1 MSASKKKHPFD
12 FKTQYGLGFDPQD
25 DEIVVDFFCGG
36 GGAGTGLEMGLGRK
50 VNVAKNHSAK
60 AISMHTINHPGAKH
74 FTTDVFD
81 GDPDT
86 ECGGKAVGWFHMSPD
101 CTHHSQAAGG
111 QPRKR
116 EIRNLSWIGL
126 KWAGKKKPRVIS
138 LENVKQILQWGRL
151 IAKRDKATGRVI
163 KLGGAI
169 AAPGEVVPVDQQFLI
184 PDPKQRGRTWRR
196 FVALLEGMGYVVEW
210 KVIKAC
216 DFGAPTSRERLF
228 MLARCDG
235 QPIVWPEPTH
245 AKKPAKAQKP
255 WRTAAECIDFSDL
268 GKSIFGRKKDL
279 APATL
284 RRVAK
289 GMKKFVIDN
298 ATPFIVPIA
307 NWSGETV
314 QSANQPLRTVNS
326 YPRGGAF
333 SVVSPVIAPATH
345 QGSDRIN
352 DPLEPLPTVTCANR
366 GELTLISPTLVQT
379 GYGERDGQEPR
390 VPGLDQPLGTVVAG
404 GVKHALTSA
413 VLVGAGGPEYSGK
426 PTAADQPVGSLLAQ
440 NHRGI
445 AAASLVQLG
454 NGDKAGAAPRT
465 ADLHDPLGTIMAS
478 GGKYGVAAA
487 HLVKFRFDDAGKPLD
502 EPLPTITSG
511 GNYQRPAG
519 AAHAMGIATAF
530 MAQMN
535 GGFNTTAAKSLED
548 PMTTV
553 TNTGSQQ
560 QLVTATLVTN
570 TTGHAP
576 SDIEGPVPTLTT
588 GQHHMLATAH
598 LLHLR
603 GNCDA
608 RDSADPLHTVS
619 AGGTHH
625 GLVTAFMERQFGASV
640 GQDLD
645 EPAPTITAGGGGKSS
660 LVSFEL
666 SPEHEE
672 GALRVAAFLISYYG
686 TENMSGCDQPAPT
699 ITTKDRLGLVTVMV
713 KGTPYVIVDIRLRM
727 LQPAELYQAQG
738 FPTDYIITHGADGKP
753 FTKTEQVHMCGN
765 SVSPPPMA
773 ALARANDPWRTN
785 VQHQVA
791 A

>member
-1 MSASKKKHPFD
+1 MSAQQKKHPFD
-12 FKTQYGLGFDPQD
+12 FKTQYGLGFNPQD

-36 GGAGTGLEMGLGRK
+36 GGAGTGLEMGLGRT
-50 VNVAKNHSAK
+50 VNVAKNHSPQ
-60 AISMHTINHPGAKH
+60 AISMHTVNHPGARH
-74 FTTDVFD
+74 FTTDVFE

-126 KWAGKKKPRVIS
+126 KWAGMKRPRVIS

-151 IAKRDKATGRVI
+151 IAKRDKATGRVV
-163 KLGGAI
+163 KLGGEV
-169 AAPGEVVPVDQQFLI
+169 AAPGEVVPVGQQFLI

-228 MLARCDG
+228 MIARCDG
-235 QPIVWPEPTH
+235 QPIVWPEATH
-245 AKKPAKAQKP
+245 AKSPTKGQQK
-255 WRTAAECIDFSDL
+255 WKTAADCIDFTDL

-289 GMKKFVIDN
+289 GMKKFVIDS
-298 ATPFIVPIA
+298 AAPFIVPIA

-314 QSANQPLRTVNS
+314 QSADEPLRTVTS
-326 YPRGGAF
+326 YPKGGAF
-333 SVVSPVIAPATH
+333 SVVSPIIAPATH

-352 DPLEPLPTVTCANR
+352 DPLEPVPTVTCANR
-366 GELTLISPTLVQT
+366 VELTLISPLM
-379 GYGERDGQEPR
+379 
-390 VPGLDQPLGTVVAG
+390 
-404 GVKHALTSA
+404 
-413 VLVGAGGPEYSGK
+413 VGAGGPEYSGK
-426 PTAADQPVGSLLAQ
+426 PVGIDQPVGTLMTQ
-440 NHRGI
+440 NHRAI
-445 AAASLVQLG
+445 
-454 NGDKAGAAPRT
+454 
-465 ADLHDPLGTIMAS
+465 
-478 GGKYGVAAA
+478 AAA
-487 HLVKFRFDDAGKPLD
+487 HLVKFRFNDAGKALD

-519 AAHAMGIATAF
+519 AAHAMGISTVF

-535 GGFNTTAAKSLED
+535 GGFNTTAAKSIED
-548 PMTTV
+548 PLTTV

-560 QLVTATLVTN
+560 QLVAANLV
-570 TTGHAP
+570 
-576 SDIEGPVPTLTT
+576 
-588 GQHHMLATAH
+588 
-598 LLHLR
+598 HLR

-608 RDSADPLHTVS
+608 RDANDPLHTIS
-619 AGGTHH
+619 AGGQHH
-625 GLVTAFMERQFGASV
+625 GLVSAFMERAFGGSV
-640 GQDLD
+640 GQGLD
-645 EPAPTITAGGGGKSS
+645 DPAPTITAGGGGKSS
-660 LVSFEL
+660 LVSLTL
-666 SPEHEE
+666 SPEHEA

-686 TENMSGCDQPAPT
+686 TENISACDSPAPT
-699 ITTKDRLGLVTVMV
+699 ITTKDRLAMVTVMV
-713 KGTPYVIVDIRLRM
+713 KGTPYVIIDICLRM
-727 LQPAELYQAQG
+727 LKPSELYKAQG
-738 FPTDYIITHGADGKP
+738 FPADYIISHGADGKP
-753 FTKTEQVHMCGN
+753 FTKTQQVHMCGN

-773 ALARANDPWRTN
+773 ALARANDPWRAE
-785 VQHQVA
+785 QRQAHA

>member
-1 MSASKKKHPFD
+1 MSAQQKKHPFD
-12 FKTQYGLGFDPQD
+12 FKTQYGLGFTPQD

-36 GGAGTGLEMGLGRK
+36 GGAGTGLEMGLGRT
-50 VNVAKNHSAK
+50 VNVAKNHSPQ
-60 AISMHTINHPGAKH
+60 AISMHTVNHPSARH

-86 ECGGKAVGWFHMSPD
+86 ECGGKACGWFHMSPD

-116 EIRNLSWIGL
+116 EIRNLSWIGI
-126 KWAGKKKPRVIS
+126 KWAGMKRPRVIS

-151 IAKRDKATGRVI
+151 IAKRDKATGRVVTLD
-163 KLGGAI
+163 KVPHPTKKGKTTNRI
-169 AAPGEVVPVDQQFLI
+169 ASPGEQVPVSNQFLV

-228 MLARCDG
+228 MIARCDG

-245 AKKPAKAQKP
+245 AKNPTKGQQK
-255 WRTAAECIDFSDL
+255 WKTAADCIDFSDL

-289 GMKKFVIDN
+289 GMKKFVIDS
-298 ATPFIVPIA
+298 AAPFIVPIA

-314 QSANQPLRTVNS
+314 QSADEPLRTVTS
-326 YPRGGAF
+326 YPKGGAF
-333 SVVSPVIAPATH
+333 SVVSPIIAPATH

-352 DPLEPLPTVTCANR
+352 DPLDPLPTVTCANR
-366 GELTLISPTLVQT
+366 GELTLISPTLIQS
-379 GYGERDGQEPR
+379 GYGERPGQVPR

-404 GVKHALTSA
+404 GVKHAL
-413 VLVGAGGPEYSGK
+413 
-426 PTAADQPVGSLLAQ
+426 
-440 NHRGI
+440 
-445 AAASLVQLG
+445 
-454 NGDKAGAAPRT
+454 
-465 ADLHDPLGTIMAS
+465 
-478 GGKYGVAAA
+478 AAA
-487 HLVKFRFDDAGKPLD
+487 HLVKFRFNDAGKALD

-519 AAHAMGIATAF
+519 AAHAMGISTVF

-535 GGFNTTAAKSLED
+535 GGFNTTDAKSIED

-560 QLVTATLVTN
+560 QLVAANLV
-570 TTGHAP
+570 
-576 SDIEGPVPTLTT
+576 
-588 GQHHMLATAH
+588 
-598 LLHLR
+598 HLR

-608 RDSADPLHTVS
+608 RDVNDPLHTVS
-619 AGGTHH
+619 ASGQHH
-625 GLVTAFMERQFGASV
+625 GLVSAFMERAFGGSV
-640 GQDLD
+640 GQGLD
-645 EPAPTITAGGGGKSS
+645 HPAPTITAGGGGKSS
-660 LVSFEL
+660 LVSLTL
-666 SPEHEE
+666 SPEHEA

-686 TENMSGCDQPAPT
+686 TENISACDSPAPT
-699 ITTKDRLGLVTVMV
+699 ITTKDRLAMVTVMV
-713 KGTPYVIVDIRLRM
+713 KGTPYVIVDICLRM
-727 LQPAELYQAQG
+727 LKPSELYKAQG
-738 FPTDYIITHGADGKP
+738 FPADYIISHGADGKP
-753 FTKTEQVHMCGN
+753 FTKTQQVHMCGN

-773 ALARANDPWRTN
+773 ALARANDPWRTE
-785 VQHQVA
+785 QRRSQA

>member
-1 MSASKKKHPFD
+1 MSAQKKKHLFD
-12 FKTQYGLGFDPQD
+12 FKTQYLLGFNPQD

-36 GGAGTGLEMGLGRK
+36 GGAGTGLEIGLGRT
-50 VNVAKNHSAK
+50 VNVAKNHSPQ
-60 AISMHTINHPGAKH
+60 AISMHTVNHPGARH
-74 FTTDVFD
+74 FTTDVFK

-126 KWAGKKKPRVIS
+126 KWAGMKRPRVIS

-151 IAKRDKATGRVI
+151 VAKRDKATGRVV
-163 KLGGAI
+163 KLGGDV
-169 AAPGEVVPVDQQFLI
+169 AAPGEVVPVGQQFLI

-228 MLARCDG
+228 MIARCDG
-235 QPIVWPEPTH
+235 QPIVWPEATH
-245 AKKPAKAQKP
+245 AKNPAKGQQK
-255 WRTAAECIDFSDL
+255 WKTAADCIDFSDL

-279 APATL
+279 AEATL
-284 RRVAK
+284 SRIRK

-298 ATPFIVPIA
+298 PAPFIVPIA
-307 NWSGETV
+307 NWSGESV
-314 QSANQPLRTVNS
+314 QSAGEPLRTITS
-326 YPRGGAF
+326 YPKGGAF
-333 SVVSPVIAPATH
+333 SVVSPIIAPATH

-352 DPLEPLPTVTCANR
+352 DPLQPLPTVTCANR
-366 GELTLISPTLVQT
+366 GELTLISPLM
-379 GYGERDGQEPR
+379 
-390 VPGLDQPLGTVVAG
+390 
-404 GVKHALTSA
+404 
-413 VLVGAGGPEYSGK
+413 VGAGGPEYSGK
-426 PTAADQPVGSLLAQ
+426 PVSVDQPTGTVTTQ
-440 NHRGI
+440 NHRAI
-445 AAASLVQLG
+445 
-454 NGDKAGAAPRT
+454 
-465 ADLHDPLGTIMAS
+465 
-478 GGKYGVAAA
+478 AAA
-487 HLVKFRFDDAGKPLD
+487 HLVKFRFDDAGKALD

-519 AAHAMGIATAF
+519 AAHAMGISTVF

-535 GGFNTTAAKSLED
+535 GGFNTTVAKSIEE

-560 QLVTATLVTN
+560 QLVSATLITN

-576 SDIEGPVPTLTT
+576 SDLAGPVPTVTT
-588 GQHHMLATAH
+588 GQHHALVAANLVHM
-598 LLHLR
+598 R

-608 RDSADPLHTVS
+608 RDVNDPLHTIS
-619 AGGTHH
+619 AGGQHH
-625 GLVTAFMERQFGASV
+625 GLVSAFMERAFGGSV
-640 GQDLD
+640 GQGLE

-660 LVSFEL
+660 LVSLTL
-666 SPEHEE
+666 SPEHEA

-686 TENMSGCDQPAPT
+686 TENISACDSPAPT
-699 ITTKDRLGLVTVMV
+699 ITTKDRLAMVTVMV
-713 KGTPYVIVDIRLRM
+713 KGTPYVIVDICLRM
-727 LQPAELYQAQG
+727 LKPSELYKAQG
-738 FPTDYIITHGADGKP
+738 FPADYIISHGADGKP
-753 FTKTEQVHMCGN
+753 FTKTQQVHMCGN

-773 ALARANDPWRTN
+773 ALARANDPWR
-785 VQHQVA
+785 VAERQAVA

>member
-1 MSASKKKHPFD
+1 MSAHQKKHPFD
-12 FKTQYGLGFDPQD
+12 FKTQYGLGFNPQD

-36 GGAGTGLEMGLGRK
+36 GGAGTGWEMGLGRT
-50 VNVAKNHSAK
+50 VNVAKNHSSA
-60 AISMHTINHPGAKH
+60 AISMHTVNHPGAKH

-126 KWAGKKKPRVIS
+126 KWAGKKQPRVIS
-138 LENVKQILQWGRL
+138 LENVKQILQWGPL
-151 IAKRDKATGRVI
+151 VAKRCKATGRVV
-163 KLGGAI
+163 KLGGVI
-169 AAPGEVVPVDQQFLI
+169 AAPGEVVPVDQQFLV
-184 PDPKQRGRTWRR
+184 PDPKRRGQTWAV
-196 FVALLEGMGYVVEW
+196 FVAELERLGYAVEW
-210 KVIKAC
+210 RVIRAC

-228 MLARCDG
+228 MIARCDG

-245 AKKPAKAQKP
+245 AKRPAKGQKP
-255 WRTAAECIDFSDL
+255 WRTAAECIDFTDL

-298 ATPFIVPIA
+298 PAPFIVPIA

-314 QSANQPLRTVNS
+314 QSAYEPLRTVTS
-326 YPRGGAF
+326 YPKGGAF

-352 DPLEPLPTVTCANR
+352 DPLDPLPTITCADR
-366 GELTLISPTLVQT
+366 GELTLISPLM
-379 GYGERDGQEPR
+379 
-390 VPGLDQPLGTVVAG
+390 
-404 GVKHALTSA
+404 
-413 VLVGAGGPEYSGK
+413 VGAGGPQYSAK
-426 PTAADQPVGSLLAQ
+426 PVSIEQPVGTLMTQ
-440 NHRGI
+440 NHR
-445 AAASLVQLG
+445 ALASACIVQAGHGEGSGATKRRSHGVNDILG
-454 NGDKAGAAPRT
+454 PV
-465 ADLHDPLGTIMAS
+465 GTVTAS
-478 GGKYGVAAA
+478 GGGQSIASA
-487 HLVKFRFDDAGKPLD
+487 HLVKFRFDDAGKALD

-519 AAHAMGIATAF
+519 AAHAMGVSTVF

-535 GGFNTTAAKSLED
+535 GGFNATHAKGADE

-560 QLVTATLVTN
+560 QLVAANLV
-570 TTGHAP
+570 
-576 SDIEGPVPTLTT
+576 
-588 GQHHMLATAH
+588 
-598 LLHLR
+598 HLR

-608 RDSADPLHTVS
+608 RDVNDPLHTIS
-619 AGGTHH
+619 AGGQHH
-625 GLVTAFMERQFGASV
+625 GMVTAFMERQFGASV
-640 GQDLD
+640 GQPLD
-645 EPAPTITAGGGGKSS
+645 EPAPTVTAGGGGKSS
-660 LVSFEL
+660 VVSLRL

-686 TENMSGCDQPAPT
+686 TENVSGAGEPAPT
-699 ITTKDRLGLVTVMV
+699 ITTKDRLALVTVMV
-713 KGTPYVIVDIRLRM
+713 KGTPYVIVDICLRM
-727 LQPAELYQAQG
+727 LKPSELYQAQG
-738 FPTDYIITHGADGKP
+738 FPADYVITHGADGKP
-753 FTKTEQVHMCGN
+753 FTKTQQVHMCGN
-765 SVSPPPMA
+765 SVSPPAMA
-773 ALARANDPWRTN
+773 AIALANDPWR
-785 VQHQVA
+785 A
-791 A
+791 AALQTEAA

>member
-1 MSASKKKHPFD
+1 MSAHQKKHPFD
-12 FKTQYGLGFDPQD
+12 FKTQYGLGFNPQD

-36 GGAGTGLEMGLGRK
+36 GGAGTGLEMGLGRT
-50 VNVAKNHSAK
+50 VSVAKNHSPA
-60 AISMHTINHPGAKH
+60 AISMHTVNHPGAKH

-138 LENVKQILQWGRL
+138 LENVKQILQWGPL
-151 IAKRDKATGRVI
+151 VAKRCKSTGRVV
-163 KLGGAI
+163 KLGGGI
-169 AAPGEVVPVDQQFLI
+169 AAPGEVVPVDQQFLV
-184 PDPKQRGRTWRR
+184 PDPARRGQTWAV
-196 FVALLEGMGYVVEW
+196 FVAELERLGYSVEW
-210 KVIKAC
+210 RVIRAC

-228 MLARCDG
+228 MIARCDG
-235 QPIVWPEPTH
+235 QPVVWPEPTH
-245 AKKPAKAQKP
+245 AKRPAKGQKP
-255 WRTAAECIDFSDL
+255 WRTAAECIDFTDL

-298 ATPFIVPIA
+298 PAAFIVPIA

-314 QSANQPLRTVNS
+314 QSANEPLRTVTS
-326 YPRGGAF
+326 YPKGGAF
-333 SVVSPVIAPATH
+333 SVVSPIIAPATH

-366 GELTLISPTLVQT
+366 GELTLISPTLIQS
-379 GYGERDGQEPR
+379 GYGEREGQQPR
-390 VPGLDQPLGTVVAG
+390 VPGIDQPLGTVVAG
-404 GVKHALTSA
+404 GVKHAL
-413 VLVGAGGPEYSGK
+413 
-426 PTAADQPVGSLLAQ
+426 
-440 NHRGI
+440 
-445 AAASLVQLG
+445 
-454 NGDKAGAAPRT
+454 
-465 ADLHDPLGTIMAS
+465 
-478 GGKYGVAAA
+478 AAA
-487 HLVKFRFDDAGKPLD
+487 HLVKFRFNDAGKALD

-519 AAHAMGIATAF
+519 AAHAMGVSTVF

-535 GGFNTTAAKSLED
+535 GGFNTTHAKGVDE

-560 QLVTATLVTN
+560 QLVAASLV
-570 TTGHAP
+570 
-576 SDIEGPVPTLTT
+576 
-588 GQHHMLATAH
+588 
-598 LLHLR
+598 HLR

-608 RDSADPLHTVS
+608 RDTADPLHTIS
-619 AGGTHH
+619 AGGQHH

-640 GQDLD
+640 GQPLD

-660 LVSFEL
+660 VVSLKL

-686 TENMSGCDQPAPT
+686 TENVSGAGEPAPT
-699 ITTKDRLGLVTVMV
+699 ITTKDRLALVTVMV
-713 KGTPYVIVDIRLRM
+713 KGTPYVIVDICLRM
-727 LQPAELYQAQG
+727 LKPSELYKAQG
-738 FPTDYIITHGADGKP
+738 FPANYVITHGADGKP
-753 FTKTEQVHMCGN
+753 FTKTQQVHMCGN

-773 ALARANDPWRTN
+773 ALARANDPWR
-785 VQHQVA
+785 VEAHRAVA

>member
-1 MSASKKKHPFD
+1 MSAQQKKHPFD
-12 FKTQYGLGFDPQD
+12 FKTQYGLGFNPQD
-25 DEIVVDFFCGG
+25 DEIVADFFCGG
-36 GGAGTGLEMGLGRK
+36 GGAGTGLEMGLGRT
-50 VNVAKNHSAK
+50 VNVAKNHSPQ
-60 AISMHTINHPGAKH
+60 AISMHTVNHPGAKH
-74 FTTDVFD
+74 FTTDVFE

-126 KWAGKKKPRVIS
+126 KWAGMKRPRVIS

-151 IAKRDKATGRVI
+151 IAKRDKATGRVV
-163 KLGGAI
+163 KLGGDV
-169 AAPGEVVPVDQQFLI
+169 AAPGEVVPVGQQFLI

-228 MLARCDG
+228 MIARCDG

-245 AKKPAKAQKP
+245 AKNPAKGQQK
-255 WRTAAECIDFSDL
+255 WKTAADCIDFTDL

-289 GMKKFVIDN
+289 GMKKFVIDS
-298 ATPFIVPIA
+298 AAPFIVPIA

-314 QSANQPLRTVNS
+314 QSAGEPLRTITS
-326 YPRGGAF
+326 YPKGGAF
-333 SVVSPVIAPATH
+333 SVVSPIVAPATH

-366 GELTLISPTLVQT
+366 GELTLISPVM
-379 GYGERDGQEPR
+379 
-390 VPGLDQPLGTVVAG
+390 
-404 GVKHALTSA
+404 
-413 VLVGAGGPEYSGK
+413 VGAGGPEYSGK
-426 PTAADQPVGSLLAQ
+426 PVGMDQPVGTLMTQ
-440 NHRGI
+440 NHRAI
-445 AAASLVQLG
+445 
-454 NGDKAGAAPRT
+454 
-465 ADLHDPLGTIMAS
+465 
-478 GGKYGVAAA
+478 AAA
-487 HLVKFRFDDAGKPLD
+487 HLVKFRFNDAGKALD

-519 AAHAMGIATAF
+519 AAHAMAISTVF

-535 GGFNTTAAKSLED
+535 GGFNTTAAKSIED

-560 QLVTATLVTN
+560 QLVAVNLV
-570 TTGHAP
+570 
-576 SDIEGPVPTLTT
+576 
-588 GQHHMLATAH
+588 
-598 LLHLR
+598 HLR

-608 RDSADPLHTVS
+608 RDVNDPLHTVS
-619 AGGTHH
+619 AGGQHH
-625 GLVTAFMERQFGASV
+625 GLVSAFMERAFGGSV
-640 GQDLD
+640 GQGLED
-645 EPAPTITAGGGGKSS
+645 PAPTITAGGGGKSS
-660 LVSFEL
+660 LVSLTL
-666 SPEHEE
+666 SPEHEA

-686 TENMSGCDQPAPT
+686 TENISACDSPAPT
-699 ITTKDRLGLVTVMV
+699 ITTKDRLAMVTVMV
-713 KGTPYVIVDIRLRM
+713 KGTPYVIVDICLRM
-727 LQPAELYQAQG
+727 LKPSELYKAQG
-738 FPTDYIITHGADGKP
+738 FPADYIISHGADGKP
-753 FTKTEQVHMCGN
+753 FTKTQQVHMCGN

-773 ALARANDPWRTN
+773 ALARANDPWRTE
-785 VQHQVA
+785 QRQARA

>member
-1 MSASKKKHPFD
+1 MSAQQKKHPFD
-12 FKTQYGLGFDPQD
+12 FKTQYGLGFNPQD

-36 GGAGTGLEMGLGRK
+36 GGAGTGLEMGLGRT
-50 VNVAKNHSAK
+50 VSVAKNHSPA
-60 AISMHTINHPGAKH
+60 AISMHTVNHPGAKH

-138 LENVKQILQWGRL
+138 LENVKQILQWGPL
-151 IAKRDKATGRVI
+151 VAKRCKSTGRVV
-163 KLGGAI
+163 KLGGGI
-169 AAPGEVVPVDQQFLI
+169 AAPGEVVPVDQQFLV
-184 PDPKQRGRTWRR
+184 PDPGRRGQTWAV
-196 FVALLEGMGYVVEW
+196 FVAELERLGYVVEW
-210 KVIKAC
+210 RVIRAC

-228 MLARCDG
+228 MIARCDE

-245 AKKPAKAQKP
+245 AKRPAKGQKP
-255 WRTAAECIDFSDL
+255 WRTAAECIDFTEL

-298 ATPFIVPIA
+298 PAPFIVPIA

-314 QSANQPLRTVNS
+314 QSAKEPLRTVTS
-326 YPRGGAF
+326 YPKGGAF

-345 QGSDRIN
+345 QCSDRIN

-366 GELTLISPTLVQT
+366 GELTLISPTLIQS
-379 GYGERDGQEPR
+379 GYGEREGQQPR
-390 VPGLDQPLGTVVAG
+390 VPGIDQPLGTVVAG
-404 GVKHALTSA
+404 GVKHAL
-413 VLVGAGGPEYSGK
+413 
-426 PTAADQPVGSLLAQ
+426 
-440 NHRGI
+440 
-445 AAASLVQLG
+445 
-454 NGDKAGAAPRT
+454 
-465 ADLHDPLGTIMAS
+465 
-478 GGKYGVAAA
+478 AAA
-487 HLVKFRFDDAGKPLD
+487 HLVKFRFDDSGKALD

-519 AAHAMGIATAF
+519 AAHAMGVSTVF

-535 GGFNTTAAKSLED
+535 GGFNTTHAKGVDE

-560 QLVTATLVTN
+560 QLVAASLV
-570 TTGHAP
+570 
-576 SDIEGPVPTLTT
+576 
-588 GQHHMLATAH
+588 
-598 LLHLR
+598 HLR
-603 GNCDA
+603 GNCNA
-608 RDSADPLHTVS
+608 RDPADPLHTIS
-619 AGGTHH
+619 AGGQHH
-625 GLVTAFMERQFGASV
+625 GMVTAFMERQFGASV
-640 GQDLD
+640 GQSLE
-645 EPAPTITAGGGGKSS
+645 EPAPTVTAGGGGKSS
-660 LVSFEL
+660 VVSLRL

-686 TENMSGCDQPAPT
+686 TENVSSAGEPAPT
-699 ITTKDRLGLVTVMV
+699 ITTKDRLALVTVMV
-713 KGTPYVIVDIRLRM
+713 KGTPYVIVDICLRM
-727 LQPAELYQAQG
+727 LKPSELYKAQG
-738 FPTDYIITHGADGKP
+738 FPADYVITHGADGKP
-753 FTKTEQVHMCGN
+753 FTKTQQVHMCGN

-773 ALARANDPWRTN
+773 ALAKANDPWRATM
-785 VQHQVA
+785 A
-791 A
+791 ALAA